1 MSNEKKMA
9 ELAKINELLERLDK
23 SVSKDDMSVK
33 SAIQATYNQ
42 INKPEKDTQKC
53 KQIPEAVQNL
63 NRELQ
68 SMAVAKKYQFS
79 EEQNK
84 ILNQLQ
90 SSSRGSLLDGSIGII
105 NGAVFH

>member
-9 ELAKINELLERLDK
+9 AVAKINELLEQLDK
-23 SVSKDDMSVK
+23 SVSKDDVAVK
-33 SAIQATYNQ
+33 TVIKATYNQ
-42 INKPEKDTQKC
+42 INKPEKDTQKY
-53 KQIPEAVQNL
+53 KQIPESVQDL

-68 SMAVAKKYQFS
+68 DMAVAKKYHFS

-84 ILNQLQ
+84 ILNELQ
-90 SSSRGSLLDGSIGII
+90 ALSRGSLLDGSIGII